1 VGAGDLG
8 EPKIV
13 CGPPRGT
20 RASALIPAAIGLSII
35 VVFWL
40 PVLVPW
46 LLGAADTPSMETAF
60 IVAAAIV
67 TLFPIAFAAAAFRL
81 WGRTLVAYEQAL
93 EIRIRRKRTLVRYSE
108 IRACDLDRDESWHFP
123 ENSLAYPG
131 LRMKP
136 KRVRVRLRLRGRDD
150 IELRSAGWDADGLE
164 QIALYVRSRLRRL
177 EPEGPP
183 GRPAGA

>member
-1 VGAGDLG
+1 MEPDDLG

-20 RASALIPAAIGLSII
+20 KASALIPAAMGLSII

-46 LLGAADTPSMETAF
+46 LLGAADTPSMGTAF
-60 IVAAAIV
+60 IVAAAII

-81 WGRTLVAYEQAL
+81 WGRTLVAYERAL
-93 EIRIRRKRTLVRYSE
+93 EIKVRRNCTLVRYSE
-108 IRACDLDRDESWHFP
+108 IRACDLDRDEALHFP
-123 ENSLAYPG
+123 GNSLLYPG
-131 LRMKP
+131 TMKP
-136 KRVRVRLRLRGRDD
+136 KRVKVRLRLRGRDD

-164 QIALYVRSRLRRL
+164 QVALYVRSRLRCL
-177 EPEGPP
+177 DPEDPS
-183 GRPAGA
+183 GRRAGA